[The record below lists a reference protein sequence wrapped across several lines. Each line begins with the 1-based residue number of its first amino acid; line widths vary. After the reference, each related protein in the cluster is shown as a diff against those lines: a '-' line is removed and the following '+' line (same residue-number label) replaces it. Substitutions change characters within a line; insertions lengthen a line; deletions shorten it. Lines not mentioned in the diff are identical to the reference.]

1 MIRAALA
8 CASAIALAACA
19 GTAHYSVS
27 PFYEPALGRMVC
39 CRAEAIN
46 SKDISSLQ
54 FDLTEQ
60 PGGAV
65 TVHFTETGVGATAPI
80 KAEGATT
87 TAVAGAVSDAAA
99 AVIKLT
105 K

>member
-8 CASAIALAACA
+8 GACAIALAGCA
-19 GTAHYSVS
+19 GTAHYSVA
-27 PFYEPALGRMVC
+27 PFYQPELGRMVC
-39 CRAEAIN
+39 CRAEATN

-54 FDLTEQ
+54 FDLAEQ

-87 TAVAGAVSDAAA
+87 TAVAGAVSNVAT

>member
-1 MIRAALA
+1 MIRAPLA
-8 CASAIALAACA
+8 CAGVIALAGCA

-39 CRAEAIN
+39 CRADATN

-54 FDLTEQ
+54 FDLAEQ
-60 PGGAV
+60 PGGTV

-87 TAVAGAVSDAAA
+87 AAVAGAVSNAAT

>member
-8 CASAIALAACA
+8 CACAIALAGCA

-39 CRAEAIN
+39 CRAEATN

-54 FDLTEQ
+54 FDLAEQ

-65 TVHFTETGVGATAPI
+65 TVHFTEMGVVATAPI

-87 TAVAGAVSDAAA
+87 TAVAGAVSNAAISA
-99 AVIKLT
+99 AKILH
-105 K
+105 